1 MVNYHFYYWIDV
13 GKSHCHDL
21 GMVAENSSCGCVGD
35 TLNFS
40 CTVSGG
46 ASTVWQGSAFGNCR
60 IILLHSHFASG
71 SGVSGTCNHGSIV
84 AQSESYS
91 INYST
96 NTSYY
101 TSHLRVTAA
110 HDLNNTDIQCLLHI
124 NSQLTPIGSYNIS
137 IISGTMLLT
146 IIIIVAIYFVLCNT
160 WLLQNMCFRLQ
171 PVSTCLKWTT
181 VTFHLHGLHLFH
193 IVNLPLSLSMHLT
206 VVNARL

>member
-1 MVNYHFYYWIDV
+1 
-13 GKSHCHDL
+13 
-21 GMVAENSSCGCVGD
+21 MVAENSSCGCVGD

-60 IILLHSHFASG
+60 ITLLHSHFASG
-71 SGVSGTCNHGSIV
+71 SGASGTCNRGSMV

-101 TSHLRVTAA
+101 TSYLRVTAA

-124 NSQLTPIGSYNIS
+124 NSQLIPIGSYNIS

-146 IIIIVAIYFVLCNT
+146 IIIVAIYYYFLIYVKHDYFRICAFTSNWYLFVSSELQSHFICMDSSCFTLSAFHFLYLCIQL
-160 WLLQNMCFRLQ
+160 WWM
-171 PVSTCLKWTT
+171 P
-181 VTFHLHGLHLFH
+181 
-193 IVNLPLSLSMHLT
+193 
-206 VVNARL
+206 